1 MKDSPQYTETVQS
14 ISEISK
20 TPSRTW
26 WSRPVIHSPS
36 SIAIRLFL
44 TCWLV
49 YVLHFATNTV
59 REIYPALSLGDRLSF
74 DVSEYLGLHPDIFE
88 LPGRGAY
95 INNNPGASVL
105 GAIPYAL
112 ARPVID
118 RISQFIQSQ
127 RQASNQ
133 PTPEYQ
139 TEYPMAREF
148 FRKAY
153 ERGLDV
159 KFGLAAGVMQALLM
173 APLTALSVVGMF
185 YAWMGLT
192 NKTSTA
198 LLLALL
204 YAFATPVFYRVA
216 QLNHNLLQAIFAW
229 FAFLLLWRPWNR
241 AFDGISRNQTIAFF
255 FFSGLLA
262 GWTLVL
268 DYSGLIIILAIGGYA
283 FFRNRQFSQGTRTY
297 SNLLGFATG
306 MLICGGLLI
315 LYQWLAFG
323 NPFLP
328 AQHYMPATT
337 YSGMGYQGMDWPHL
351 DLIWENTLGI
361 RYGLFLSSPI
371 LILSLYL
378 PGWLPE
384 KKRLIGSLETWF
396 VVFLTLAFLLF
407 TAANQFSRMQFNSG
421 VRHMVPVTPF
431 LFLLAG
437 TVLIRLRPWLAGLIG
452 IFTTIWSWFL
462 VMARDVE
469 QEWGIIGALLSIFR
483 SGIRLPWL
491 ERLES
496 MGYISIGLNLP
507 VLLIAVSVIALVW
520 IGTLPTKRN
529 NNQFHR

>member
-1 MKDSPQYTETVQS
+1 
-14 ISEISK
+14 
-20 TPSRTW
+20 
-26 WSRPVIHSPS
+26 
-36 SIAIRLFL
+36 
-44 TCWLV
+44 V

-95 INNNPGASVL
+95 INNNPGASVM

-112 ARPVID
+112 TRPVID
-118 RISQFIQSQ
+118 RISQLVQAQ
-127 RQASNQ
+127 RKASNQ

-148 FRKAY
+148 FRQAY

-173 APLTALSVVGMF
+173 APLAALSVVGMF
-185 YAWMGLT
+185 YAWLGLT
-192 NKTSTA
+192 NQTKTS

-204 YAFATPVFYRVA
+204 YAFATPIFYRVA

-241 AFDGISRNQTIAFF
+241 TVQGIGVRQSIAIFLC
-255 FFSGLLA
+255 SGLLA

-268 DYSGLIIILAIGGYA
+268 DYSGLIIILAISGYA
-283 FFRNRQFSQGTRTY
+283 FFRTRQLSQAWRNY
-297 SNLLGFATG
+297 ANLLGFSTG
-306 MLICGGLLI
+306 VMICGVLLF

-328 AQHYMPATT
+328 AQHYMPPTT
-337 YSGMGYQGMDWPHL
+337 YSGMGYQGMDWPRL
-351 DLIWENTLGI
+351 DLLWENTFGI

-384 KKRLIGSLETWF
+384 EKRLIGSLETWF
-396 VVFLTLAFLLF
+396 VVFITLAFLLF

-437 TVLIRLRPWLAGLIG
+437 TVLIQIRPWLAGSIG
-452 IFTTIWSWFL
+452 ILATFWSWCL
-462 VMARDVE
+462 VMYRDVE
-469 QEWGIIGALLSIFR
+469 QDWGIIRSLLSVFI
-483 SGIRLPWL
+483 SGVQLPWL
-491 ERLES
+491 VRLEA
-496 MGYISIGLNLP
+496 MGYISGGYAWPILGLISI
-507 VLLIAVSVIALVW
+507 VIILIWVVRSPPKSPPPFPRER
-520 IGTLPTKRN
+520 GGK
-529 NNQFHR
+529 